1 MSMTQALP
9 VADAALAA
17 TPPALRLV
25 TPPPPVP
32 VRVADVL
39 LVDPV
44 GSFPPALATALA
56 RDGLVVTAAASPTVL
71 EVAVEPTDLVLVH
84 APEGQPWADDD
95 SCRQLRDLTAAPI
108 VYLAEGPS
116 TDRVVA
122 VLDAGADEFVTTLLR
137 PHELVA
143 RLRAVLRGTRR
154 AVAPL
159 PVAAVPPSEEVAAD
173 SLVVDTTCLEVTLDG
188 QPVHFSA
195 REAQLLAALLRVPG
209 HVVARHLLLD
219 EVWGSRSSVSTKT
232 LEKYVTA
239 VRKRL
244 EGHGVPPERIAA
256 VRGYG
261 YRYLP
266 ATTDT

>member
-9 VADAALAA
+9 APGAALAA

-25 TPPPPVP
+25 TAPPPAT

-39 LVDPV
+39 LVDPT
-44 GSFPPALATALA
+44 GSFSSTLAAALT
-56 RDGLVVTAAASPTVL
+56 RDGLVVTAATSPTIL
-71 EVAVEPTDLVLVH
+71 EAAVAPTDLVLVH
-84 APEGQPWADDD
+84 APEGRPWVDDD

-116 TDRVVA
+116 TDHTVA
-122 VLDAGADEFVTTLLR
+122 LLDAGADEFVTTLLR

-154 AVAPL
+154 AAPL
-159 PVAAVPPSEEVAAD
+159 PVAPEPTGSAVAAD
-173 SLVVDTTCLEVTLDG
+173 RLVVDTTCLEVTLDG

-232 LEKYVTA
+232 LEKYIAA

-244 EGHGVPPERIAA
+244 GGHGVPPERIAA

-261 YRYLP
+261 YRYVP
-266 ATTDT
+266 ATADA

>member
-9 VADAALAA
+9 GPDAALEVA
-17 TPPALRLV
+17 PPALRLV
-25 TPPPPVP
+25 TPPSPVP

-39 LVDPV
+39 LVDPA
-44 GSFPPALATALA
+44 GSFSPTLATALA

-71 EVAVEPTDLVLVH
+71 EVAVAATDLIVVH

-108 VYLAEGPS
+108 VYVAEGPS
-116 TDRVVA
+116 TDHVVA
-122 VLDAGADEFVTTLLR
+122 LLDAGADEFVTTLLR

-154 AVAPL
+154 VSATPPVAPL
-159 PVAAVPPSEEVAAD
+159 PPTAEVAAD
-173 SLVVDTTCLEVTLDG
+173 GLVVDTTCLEVRLDG
-188 QPVHFSA
+188 RRVHFSA

-244 EGHGVPPERIAA
+244 AGHGVPPDRIVA

-266 ATTDT
+266 ATDT